1 MSSVLRTGRH
11 AAPTAG
17 RDVRRGGRRRRK
29 ARGRGAALLGLA
41 GGLSLTLSAGLAL
54 QARDPAAG
62 VVPGRDDVGAVAGT
76 LRGTVPATQAGAPS
90 SVRLSPAAFVPERVE
105 IPRLSVT
112 APVVAVAVDQDR
124 SLGVPEDP
132 STLGWWRG
140 GAWPGSPVGSV
151 VVDGHVDSAQSGPG
165 ALFDLRS
172 LEPGDVI
179 TVTGQG
185 HSTRYVVSARRQYA
199 KTALP
204 PTTFDQDVAARLVL
218 ITCGGRFDH
227 RTRHYDDNVV
237 VFASP
242 A

>member
-1 MSSVLRTGRH
+1 MSSVPRTGRH
-11 AAPTAG
+11 AARSAG
-17 RDVRRGGRRRRK
+17 RGKHRSGRRRK
-29 ARGRGAALLGLA
+29 ARGRGTALLGLA
-41 GGLSLTLSAGLAL
+41 GGLSLTLSASLVL

-62 VVPGRDDVGAVAGT
+62 VVPGRDDIRSVTGT
-76 LRGTVPATQAGAPS
+76 LRGTLPAARAGPPS
-90 SVRLSPAAFVPERVE
+90 SVRPAPAAFVPERVE

-112 APVVAVAVDQDR
+112 APVVAVGVDRDR

-132 STLGWWRG
+132 STLGWWQG
-140 GAWPGSPVGSV
+140 GAQPGSPVGSV

-165 ALFDLRS
+165 ALFALRS
-172 LEPGDVI
+172 LEPGDII

-185 HSTRYVVSARRQYA
+185 RSTRYVVSGRRQYA

-204 PTTFDQDVAARLVL
+204 PTTFDQSVAARLVL

-227 RTRHYDDNVV
+227 RTRHYEDNVV
-237 VFASP
+237 VFARP